1 MWLGAFLEWSRIVRR
16 VEQTVGVP
24 EIKFSMVVGVPGEGV
39 RYITHAACRWF
50 VVEGNVILRT
60 AGDTETEIVGVRHG
74 S

>member
-1 MWLGAFLEWSRIVRR
+1 M

-24 EIKFSMVVGVPGEGV
+24 ETNFSSAVGVLREGV

-50 VVEGNVILRT
+50 VVEVNVILRT
-60 AGDTETEIVGVRHG
+60 ACNTETEIVGVRHD